1 MGYDLWDLA
10 PRALLPRSRLYSLR
24 PMAIG
29 TLRVES
35 LSSYIMRLA
44 EAHTVSVRTLI
55 LREFFPN
62 LSIKPKNAHFSGLHS
77 LNGMGACFEQW
88 VAILGKLT
96 SRHDLCALTLLPWQS
111 QLTSGG
117 ILRRRRTWCP
127 RCFQEWH
134 RHGVPIYECLAW
146 VLAPVTVCPI
156 HCALLEQHCRH
167 CHRPMLVLSAH
178 AHPGFCAHC
187 NGWLGD
193 DSTAPD
199 APASQ
204 QVMEDELWI
213 ANQVGE
219 FLALGAAAS
228 DNGSPCH
235 LLSNLQRMLGELATG
250 NQLLFGRVAKIS
262 NTTLDGWL
270 KGKWLPSLP
279 LVTRICQNLRL
290 PLNRLV
296 LEEVS
301 STDPEWSVLA
311 TTDLLAARRRQRA
324 LRPQYPITR
333 VVGPGSIP
341 PEERERVRGEIKA
354 CLEANLALDEPLSI
368 LKLFQQQGYRS
379 TSRGRTWFP
388 DLCAATKVKREQRVE
403 RYRQE
408 LLHALTEEP
417 PPTIAQVALRLDISV
432 PQLYLRRACRDFCKA
447 LAARSPDRLRF
458 QRTKTEEALRRALEE
473 PPVPLVILASRLHK
487 DANTLRVVFPDLCQR
502 LRTRYVAHRAQEQQ
516 KIRLAY
522 DNAVRHAIGEI
533 ADAGEYPSL
542 QRTFSLLVKQH
553 PSLTSTHLTNLAI
566 RRLRMQIGQ
575 PAQAASWPEFAPQL
589 CFKASISLSNGKDR
603 CDESGSDCGV
613 EAGPMLRNN

>member
-1 MGYDLWDLA
+1 MAYDLWDLA
-10 PRALLPRSRLYSLR
+10 PRTLLPRSRLYSLR

-55 LREFFPN
+55 LQEIFSD
-62 LSIKPKNAHFSGLHS
+62 LSTKPKNAHFSGLHS

-96 SRHDLCALTLLPWQS
+96 SRHELCALTLLPWQNL
-111 QLTSGG
+111 LTSGG

-127 RCFQEWH
+127 RCFQEWQ
-134 RHGVPIYECLAW
+134 RHEMPIYECLAW
-146 VLAPVTVCPI
+146 GLAPVTVCPI
-156 HCALLEQHCRH
+156 HYVLLEQHCPH
-167 CHRPMLVLSAH
+167 CRRPMLVLSAH

-199 APASQ
+199 APAPQ
-204 QVMEDELWI
+204 QMEDQLWI

-219 FLALGAAAS
+219 FLALGVTAS
-228 DNGSPCH
+228 EKGSPRY
-235 LLSNLQRMLGELATG
+235 LLSNLQRMLVELATG

-279 LVTRICQNLRL
+279 LVIRICQNLRL
-290 PLNRLV
+290 PLNRLM
-296 LEEVS
+296 LEELS

-311 TTDLLAARRRQRA
+311 TTVSLAARRSQRVF
-324 LRPQYPITR
+324 RPQYPITR
-333 VVGPGSIP
+333 VVVPRPIP
-341 PEERERVRGEIKA
+341 PEERERARREIKA

-368 LKLFQQQGYRS
+368 LKLFQKLGYRS
-379 TSRGRTWFP
+379 TSRGRIWFP
-388 DLCAATKVKREQRVE
+388 DLCAATRAKREQQVE
-403 RYRQE
+403 TYREE
-408 LLHALTEEP
+408 LLRALTEEP
-417 PPTIAQVALRLDISV
+417 PPTMAQVALRLRISV
-432 PQLYLRRACRDFCKA
+432 PQLYLRRACREFCKA

-458 QRTKTEEALRRALEE
+458 QKTKTEEALRRALEE
-473 PPVPLVILASRLHK
+473 PPVPLVILASKLHK

-502 LRTRYVAHRAQEQQ
+502 LRTRYMAHRVLEQQ
-516 KIRLAY
+516 KVKLVYDDAVRLAT
-522 DNAVRHAIGEI
+522 AEI

-542 QRTFSLLVKQH
+542 QRTFSLLVKRH
-553 PSLTSTHLTNLAI
+553 PSLTRTHLTNLAI

-575 PAQAASWPEFAPQL
+575 PTQATFGQKTTYSR
-589 CFKASISLSNGKDR
+589 K
-603 CDESGSDCGV
+603 
-613 EAGPMLRNN
+613 

>member
-1 MGYDLWDLA
+1 MAYDLWDLA
-10 PRALLPRSRLYSLR
+10 PRTLLPRSRLYSLR

-55 LREFFPN
+55 LQEIFSD
-62 LSIKPKNAHFSGLHS
+62 LSTKPKNAHFSGLHS

-96 SRHDLCALTLLPWQS
+96 SRHELCALTLLPWQNL
-111 QLTSGG
+111 LTSGG

-127 RCFQEWH
+127 RCFQEWQ
-134 RHGVPIYECLAW
+134 RHEMPIYECLAW
-146 VLAPVTVCPI
+146 GLAPVTVCPI
-156 HCALLEQHCRH
+156 HYVLLEQHCPH
-167 CHRPMLVLSAH
+167 CRRPMLVLSAH

-199 APASQ
+199 APAPQ
-204 QVMEDELWI
+204 QMEDQLWI

-219 FLALGAAAS
+219 FLALGVTAS
-228 DNGSPCH
+228 EKGSPRY
-235 LLSNLQRMLGELATG
+235 LLSNLQRMLVELATG

-279 LVTRICQNLRL
+279 LVIRICQNLRL
-290 PLNRLV
+290 PLNRLM
-296 LEEVS
+296 LEELS

-311 TTDLLAARRRQRA
+311 TTVSLAARRSQRVF
-324 LRPQYPITR
+324 RPQYPITR
-333 VVGPGSIP
+333 VVVPRPIP
-341 PEERERVRGEIKA
+341 PEERERARREIKA

-368 LKLFQQQGYRS
+368 LKLFQKLGYRS
-379 TSRGRTWFP
+379 TSRGRIWFP
-388 DLCAATKVKREQRVE
+388 DLCAATRAKREQQVE
-403 RYRQE
+403 TYREE
-408 LLHALTEEP
+408 LLRALTEEP
-417 PPTIAQVALRLDISV
+417 PPTMAQVALRLRISV
-432 PQLYLRRACRDFCKA
+432 PQLYLRRACREFCKA

-458 QRTKTEEALRRALEE
+458 QKTKTEEALRRALEE
-473 PPVPLVILASRLHK
+473 PPVPLVILASKLHK

-502 LRTRYVAHRAQEQQ
+502 LRTRYMAHRVLEQQ
-516 KIRLAY
+516 KVKLVYDDAVRLAT
-522 DNAVRHAIGEI
+522 AEI

-542 QRTFSLLVKQH
+542 QRTFSLLVKRH

-575 PAQAASWPEFAPQL
+575 PTQATFGQKTTYSR
-589 CFKASISLSNGKDR
+589 K
-603 CDESGSDCGV
+603 
-613 EAGPMLRNN
+613 